1 MKKLVRI
8 PDPRLREQSVDVVH
22 PSHVGALVKD
32 LKFFTRKLAAYG
44 VAAPQIGVNKNV
56 FVGIFGDDLEV
67 VLNPRILSGEGSEIA
82 EEGCLSI
89 PKSTFLVDRHTSIR
103 VSFMKPDTTTCFM
116 ELEGLE
122 ARIFQHEY
130 DHLNG
135 VLISD
140 RALARG

>member
-1 MKKLVRI
+1 M
-8 PDPRLREQSVDVVH
+8 H

-44 VAAPQIGVNKNV
+44 VAAPQLGVNKNV
-56 FVGIFGDDLEV
+56 FVGVFGDNLEV
-67 VLNPRILSGEGSEIA
+67 VINPQILSGEGSSVA

-89 PKSTFLVDRHTSIR
+89 PKSTFLVDRYTSIQI
-103 VSFMKPDTTTCFM
+103 SFMKSDTTTCFM
-116 ELEGLE
+116 ELEGWE

-130 DHLNG
+130 DHLRG

-140 RALARG
+140 KSLA